1 MAACYSP
8 TWGSGAY
15 HLLPLLHPDG
25 QRQRSDSQASYPQ
38 RAGLFGAGGNYRR
51 LAYRYFKLSA
61 IGGYDEKRTGLFCF
75 GYLGDT

>member
-38 RAGLFGAGGNYRR
+38 RAGFLGFGGNHCR
-51 LAYRYFKLSA
+51 LTYRYF
-61 IGGYDEKRTGLFCF
+61 
-75 GYLGDT
+75 